1 MGRKPAP
8 ESKKRRGERLVRE
21 LVEARERTQLSQ
33 LDLSSRSGITL
44 DAIRKIERGVVLEP
58 GFFTVADLAIALG
71 LDLARLAEPVD
82 R

>member
-1 MGRKPAP
+1 M
-8 ESKKRRGERLVRE
+8 VRE